1 MIRFLKAGSVPW
13 LLAHEVRLTWRAMDG
28 KSGEKKEG
36 LSASTAM
43 LILLI
48 GLALLGL
55 VGGGVGLAFL
65 VSQFPLTASPM
76 GALLDNAPACN
87 GWTFWRYKTDRG
99 FHLID
104 DLRTQMRAG
113 MQ

>member
-1 MIRFLKAGSVPW
+1 MRADGS
-13 LLAHEVRLTWRAMDG
+13 LAHGELTG
-28 KSGEKKEG
+28 SIHK
-36 LSASTAM
+36 L
-43 LILLI
+43 
-48 GLALLGL
+48 
-55 VGGGVGLAFL
+55 
-65 VSQFPLTASPM
+65 